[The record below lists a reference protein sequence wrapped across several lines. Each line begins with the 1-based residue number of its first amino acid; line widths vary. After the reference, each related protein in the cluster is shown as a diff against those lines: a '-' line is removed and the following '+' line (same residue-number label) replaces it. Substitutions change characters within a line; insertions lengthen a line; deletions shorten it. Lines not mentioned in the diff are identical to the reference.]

1 MASRSVA
8 ATIAGIFVVDAE
20 IHFVVV
26 DVVVQDDLFQTVV
39 EIVLHVDVPPLRF
52 ATRAARSAAT
62 TSRFALL
69 ARATRFAW
77 LARGGIGI
85 LQNFVAR
92 FRLVLGARFIARLAL
107 GAASATSAAATPT
120 ASATRLA
127 TFVGGLAGAIFAT
140 ARIR

>member
-52 ATRAARSAAT
+52 APRAARSAAT

-77 LARGGIGI
+77 LAWLARGGIGI
-85 LQNFVAR
+85 LHNFVAR
-92 FRLVLGARFIARLAL
+92 FRLVLGARFIALLAL
-107 GAASATSAAATPT
+107 GAPSATSAAATPT

-127 TFVGGLAGAIFAT
+127 TLVG
-140 ARIR
+140 